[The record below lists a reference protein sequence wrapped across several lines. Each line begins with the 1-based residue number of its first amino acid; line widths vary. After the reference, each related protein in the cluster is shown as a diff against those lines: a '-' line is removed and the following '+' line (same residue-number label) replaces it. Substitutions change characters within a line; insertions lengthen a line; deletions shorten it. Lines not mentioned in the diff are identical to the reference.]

1 MIYLYNSHTEHNEM
15 VKQCEDDAS
24 APPIL
29 TLYHE
34 AIYGRT
40 THWPLWPFRN
50 DAQITQTVSNKC
62 SNHQV

>member
-1 MIYLYNSHTEHNEM
+1 MIYLIVILNIKKKM
-15 VKQCEDDAS
+15 VKHCEDDAS
-24 APPIL
+24 APLIL
-29 TLYHE
+29 TLNHE

-40 THWPLWPFRN
+40 TRN